1 MVHGSYSSCTLFQE
15 FIKIMKEDGS
25 STIKNEEFK
34 FRRLHHKF
42 KPEKN
47 LQRLDSFTFKKKT
60 SSSIKVEKA
69 FQQVSEC
76 SRFPEG
82 HLQDLTINVHLSLG
96 LD

>member
-1 MVHGSYSSCTLFQE
+1 
-15 FIKIMKEDGS
+15 MKEDGS

-42 KPEKN
+42 KLEKS
-47 LQRLDSFTFKKKT
+47 LQRLDSISYKKKT
-60 SSSIKVEKA
+60 CSKSKFEEA